1 MTPKI
6 RVPNT
11 NFSFEFVLKSVPVRA
26 LLLLAVLPLAG
37 CVDRLIS
44 LRSEPSGADVYVDG
58 EKRGQTPLDVPY
70 LWYGTREILLE
81 KRGYREIR
89 ERVALNPPWWQYPG
103 LDFVTEVLLPF
114 TITDREEFSFTL
126 ERAPL
131 SREEIDGVLRRA
143 EETRARAE
151 PAKP

>member
-1 MTPKI
+1 M
-6 RVPNT
+6 
-11 NFSFEFVLKSVPVRA
+11 RA
-26 LLLLAVLPLAG
+26 LLLLAVLPLCG
-37 CVDRLIS
+37 CVERLIAI
-44 LRSEPSGADVYVDG
+44 RSEPGGADVYVDG
-58 EKRGQTPLDVPY
+58 SKIGQTPIDVPY
-70 LWYGTREILLE
+70 IWYGTREIILE

-103 LDFVTEVLLPF
+103 LDFITDVLLPF
-114 TITDREEFSFTL
+114 TLTDRSDFSFHM

-143 EETRARAE
+143 EETRALSE